1 MKPLHWSAADIGDT
15 FDRTHIMCLGHENV
29 SKAFVPTNY
38 YKVDRTNW
46 VPPTGSMKCVL
57 CLKNKCMHAD
67 ELWQEGC
74 IRGVVHIAKCKQ
86 RSVSLW
92 GFY

>member
-1 MKPLHWSAADIGDT
+1 MY
-15 FDRTHIMCLGHENV
+15 LGHENV

-57 CLKNKCMHAD
+57 CLENKCMHAD
-67 ELWQEGC
+67 CRMKQDN
-74 IRGVVHIAKCKQ
+74 IRGVVLYDFKLLVWNFPLKTYEIKLNLDEGDCGYFCLQ
-86 RSVSLW
+86 ILQ
-92 GFY
+92 